1 MSHFLLIHGGSH
13 GAWCWQGVID
23 ALEGL
28 GHRARALDLPGGGE
42 DPTPR
47 AQVTLEGTVA
57 AVRGFIEVH
66 DLRDLVLVG
75 HSLAGI
81 ALPDIV
87 AACPARIRRVVF
99 VAAFVLDRGERAID
113 LIAPERVPDYH
124 RMADASPER
133 ALMLPYAQ
141 ARARF
146 FSDMDEVAAR
156 SAYARLTPQ
165 PFGPY
170 LGRARHAARS
180 IAAISTYV
188 VCTQDRNLPSAMC
201 RGFGEKLGGAVVDI
215 DAGHDVMLSRPEAL
229 AACLARLS
237 EAGAPAASVVR
248 DNR

>member
-1 MSHFLLIHGGSH
+1 MSDFLLIHGGSH

-23 ALEGL
+23 ALAGL
-28 GHRARALDLPGGGE
+28 GHRARALDLPGCGK

-57 AVRGFIEVH
+57 AVRDFIEAN

-87 AACPARIRRVVF
+87 ASCPGRIRRVVF
-99 VAAFVLDRGERAID
+99 VAAFVLDEGERAID

-124 RMADASPER
+124 RLADASPER
-133 ALMLPYAQ
+133 ALMLPYEQ

-146 FSDMDEVAAR
+146 FSDLDETAAR
-156 SAYARLTPQ
+156 AAYDRLTPQ

-180 IAAISTYV
+180 MAAISSYV
-188 VCTQDRNLPSAMC
+188 VCTKDRNLPPVMC
-201 RGFGEKLGGAVVDI
+201 RGFGEKLGGTVGEI
-215 DAGHDVMLSRPEAL
+215 DAGHDVMLSCPTAL
-229 AACLARLS
+229 AARLARLS
-237 EAGAPAASVVR
+237 GAGVPPASASYE
-248 DNR
+248 NG